1 MSKQDLFNYY
11 YNAMSKEFKTEILGY
26 EDFYM
31 YNVLC
36 SIKVNFKNGSWIRV
50 FQRSSGEIEWY

>member
-1 MSKQDLFNYY
+1 MNKQELFNYY
-11 YNAMSKEFKTEILGY
+11 YKIMSEEYKKEIKSY
-26 EDFYM
+26 EDFEM
-31 YNVLC
+31 NNALV